1 LYQSAHYEPVIFRK
15 ATKMKHAVQNEYLEK
30 AKNLTRDEAEQVLS
44 RMKRKL
50 MRQIEDQERTP
61 LEAVARQLQKEDED
75 LQEWRLRWSEIQ
87 ERENKKKK

>member
-1 LYQSAHYEPVIFRK
+1 
-15 ATKMKHAVQNEYLEK
+15 MKHAVQNEYLEK